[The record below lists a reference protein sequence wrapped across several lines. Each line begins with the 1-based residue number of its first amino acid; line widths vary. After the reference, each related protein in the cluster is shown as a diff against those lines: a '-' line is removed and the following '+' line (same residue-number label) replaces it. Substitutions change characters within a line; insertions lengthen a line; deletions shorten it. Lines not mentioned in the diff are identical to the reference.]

1 MVSIEKKQWL
11 EVNEDVT
18 AIANEGLIRRSD
30 IIILNRKNNSGLIL
44 DSTFWFE
51 NYELQPKLVSE
62 EKQKYIMKQWIVY
75 DLKNSKN

>member
-1 MVSIEKKQWL
+1 MSIEKKQWFK
-11 EVNEDVT
+11 VNEDVI

-62 EKQKYIMKQWIVY
+62 EKQKYIMKQWIVIR
-75 DLKNSKN
+75 KT